1 MVIDLKLLG
10 SFLVACA
17 CVALLVIGV
26 SNNSKGGSKSSK
38 STSSKST
45 SSKTTTSTSTT
56 TDTTSQG

>member
-10 SFLVACA
+10 SFLVACV
-17 CVALLVIGV
+17 CVGLLVVGV

-38 STSSKST
+38 STSSS
-45 SSKTTTSTSTT
+45 TTTSTSTT